1 MPLQSFVLCEI
12 TDLPENEFPMIHAL
26 WVLTGSTSCSAQSA
40 PGCTSC
46 FTMAK
51 WKSIE
56 SKLAELTAGDFVD
69 IGLCREDGDRLLAQ
83 HFPDW
88 HKDWE

>member
-1 MPLQSFVLCEI
+1 
-12 TDLPENEFPMIHAL
+12 
-26 WVLTGSTSCSAQSA
+26 
-40 PGCTSC
+40 
-46 FTMAK
+46 MAK